1 MSFTPPYYG
10 YPNQPINMNYGT
22 YTPVQQYMPQQFV
35 QTQPINQQINQPVN
49 QQQQVYQTQDNTI
62 ACEYVDNLEVVN
74 AKNCDF
80 TGKPVLYM
88 KTDGSEIYRKQL
100 DIKTGRSTTYVYKI
114 QSDSNEISNEKS
126 QNSSLNFNEINSQ
139 IESLRNEFTQNL
151 MDLKVMVMNLNNS
164 NTTKSNNSSN
174 STKRN

>member
-1 MSFTPPYYG
+1 
-10 YPNQPINMNYGT
+10 
-22 YTPVQQYMPQQFV
+22 
-35 QTQPINQQINQPVN
+35 
-49 QQQQVYQTQDNTI
+49 
-62 ACEYVDNLEVVN
+62 
-74 AKNCDF
+74 
-80 TGKPVLYM
+80 M

-151 MDLKVMVMNLNNS
+151 MDLKEMVMNLNNS